1 MYNGNTIILNIT
13 ITTFLIAS
21 FLLFTII
28 SNIFKNKSNIL
39 PTITNIKYGNP
50 KKINFIVFCTLT
62 PLQYQLNYNIIF
74 FYLPS

>member
-21 FLLFTII
+21 FLLFAII

-39 PTITNIKYGNP
+39 PTITNIKYRNP
-50 KKINFIVFCTLT
+50 KKINFIIFFTLT
-62 PLQYQLNYNIIF
+62 PLQYQLNYSIFF
-74 FYLPS
+74 FYLHF